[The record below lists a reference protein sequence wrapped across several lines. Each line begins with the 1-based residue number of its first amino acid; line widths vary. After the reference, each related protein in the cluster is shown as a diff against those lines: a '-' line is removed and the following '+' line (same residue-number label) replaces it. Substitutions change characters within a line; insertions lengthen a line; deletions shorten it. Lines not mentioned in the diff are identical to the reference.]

1 MVKNSDISD
10 ETQFIGRAVVEK
22 MTNLSKT
29 QIYALIQKNKFPRQ
43 VHLSERSV
51 AWVLSEIIQWI
62 EDRKR
67 DRDSKYQGRD
77 FV

>member
-1 MVKNSDISD
+1 MVKHSDIPD

-29 QIYALIQKNKFPRQ
+29 QIYALIQQNKFPRQ
-43 VHLSERSV
+43 VRLGERSV

-67 DRDSKYQGRD
+67 DRDNKFQHRG
-77 FV
+77 FQ

>member
-1 MVKNSDISD
+1 MIKHSDIPD
-10 ETQFIGRAVVEK
+10 EAQFVSRTVVEK

-67 DRDSKYQGRD
+67 DRDSKYQDRD

>member
-29 QIYALIQKNKFPRQ
+29 QIYALIQQNKFPRQ
-43 VHLSERSV
+43 VRLSERSV

-67 DRDSKYQGRD
+67 DRDNKFQHRG
-77 FV
+77 FQ